1 MLRLTFS
8 TAIVSL
14 FLAAL
19 LFGSMTAKGA
29 ADQVAAETAAKRLVV
44 VGGALTEIVY
54 ALGEG
59 HRVVGVDTTS
69 VWPPAATQLPQ
80 VGYQRTLAAE
90 GVLSLRP
97 DLVLASN
104 NAGPPAVLA
113 QIRQAG
119 VPMAIVD
126 TEDSPEGLLDK
137 IAQVAALVGRPA
149 DGERLATRLRA
160 ELQALAR
167 QVAQV
172 SDRPRVAFFLS
183 AGRGVNLAAGRDTA
197 AHAVIELAGGRNALA
212 GYSGYKPVN
221 PEAMIAAAPEVLM
234 TTQRTLD
241 ELGGVD
247 GLLALPG
254 AALTPAADAQ
264 RIEAMDAL
272 FLLGFGPRTPA
283 ALRELAARLHP
294 SLIALAE
301 AISE

>member
-1 MLRLTFS
+1 MLRLTLS
-8 TAIVSL
+8 AAIVSL
-14 FLAAL
+14 FLAVL
-19 LFGSMTAKGA
+19 LFGSMAAKGA
-29 ADQVAAETAAKRLVV
+29 VDQRSAATPATRLVV

-54 ALGEG
+54 VLGEG
-59 HRVVGVDTTS
+59 HRVIGVDTTS

-97 DLVLASN
+97 DLVLVSDD
-104 NAGPPAVLA
+104 AGPPAVLA
-113 QIRQAG
+113 QIREAG
-119 VPMAIVD
+119 VPMVIID
-126 TEDSPEGLLDK
+126 TEDSPKGLLDK
-137 IAQVAALVGRPA
+137 ITQVAALVGQPA

-160 ELQALAR
+160 EMEALAQ

-172 SDRPRVAFFLS
+172 SDRPRVAFLLS

-197 AHAVIELAGGRNALA
+197 AHAAIELAGGRNALA
-212 GYSGYKPVN
+212 DYSGYKPVN

-294 SLIALAE
+294 SRITLADVAAE
-301 AISE
+301 